1 MPGQA
6 GIFADGPVKRGMD
19 ILGSLVGLVLLSPIV
34 LIAAAAIRLTT
45 GGPAFFTQERTGRV
59 GRPFRVYKL
68 RTMSGAPVFRVGSE
82 TEAGDPRITPVGR
95 WLRRT
100 GVDELPQLLNV
111 LKGEMSLVGPRPLL
125 AWENDLCDERQATR
139 LLVRPGITGLA
150 QVHGR
155 NSIPWEDRVELDV
168 SYVERACLG
177 LDLDI
182 LLRTL
187 PVCILG
193 LNAYRGGEE
202 KGRNSATMSVL
213 RVAARVSDHFGFARS
228 ATADSR

>member
-1 MPGQA
+1 MRVQP
-6 GIFADGPVKRGMD
+6 GIFSNGAGKRAID
-19 ILGSLVGLVLLSPIV
+19 ILGSLVGLSLLSPIV
-34 LIAAAAIRLTT
+34 MIAAAAIRLTT
-45 GGPAFFTQERTGRV
+45 GGPAFFAQARTGRG

-68 RTMSGAPVFRVGSE
+68 RTMSGAPSFRVGRE

-111 LKGEMSLVGPRPLL
+111 LRGEMSLVGPRPLL
-125 AWENDLCDERQATR
+125 AWENDLCDGRQAAR

-150 QVHGR
+150 QVYGR
-155 NSIPWEDRVELDV
+155 NAIPWEDRVALDV
-168 SYVERACLG
+168 SYVERACLA

-187 PVCILG
+187 PVALLG
-193 LNAYRGGEE
+193 LDAYGGDEGENPE
-202 KGRNSATMSVL
+202 KTGTSLIRL
-213 RVAARVSDHFGFARS
+213 
-228 ATADSR
+228 